1 MKRAAA
7 TGTNEATLVI
17 LAGGRSSR
25 MGRPKA
31 ELPVEGQTLLE
42 WMVRGLAP
50 AFAETLVCGAIA
62 PPGARS
68 VADRHPM
75 AGPLAG
81 IESGLTAMRTTH
93 AFVLACDIPGA
104 TPRLAALLLDRVLGH
119 DAAVPL
125 VGRWAQPVCA
135 AYRKGV
141 APTISS
147 YLDAGGRS
155 LLGLIEQ
162 LKTAYVDE
170 DALTSA
176 SIARQELADLDV
188 PADYDAFIR
197 WRGAPA

>member
-25 MGRPKA
+25 MGSPKA

-50 AFAETLVCGAIA
+50 AFAETLVCGASA
-62 PPGARS
+62 PPGARG
-68 VADRHPM
+68 VADRHPL

-81 IESGLTAMRTTH
+81 IESGLTAMRTSY

-125 VGRWAQPVCA
+125 IGLRAQPVCA

-141 APTISS
+141 APAISS
-147 YLDAGGRS
+147 YLDAGGRRLS
-155 LLGLIEQ
+155 GLIEQ
-162 LKTAYVDE
+162 LKIAYVDE
-170 DALTSA
+170 DELTSA
-176 SIARQELADLDV
+176 GIAGQELADLDV

-197 WRGAPA
+197 RHRAPA